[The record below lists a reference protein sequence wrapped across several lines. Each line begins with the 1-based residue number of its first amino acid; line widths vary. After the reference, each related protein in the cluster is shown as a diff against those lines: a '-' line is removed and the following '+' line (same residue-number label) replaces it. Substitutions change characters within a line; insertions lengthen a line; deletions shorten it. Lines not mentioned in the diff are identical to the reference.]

1 MRRTST
7 LALTAALTPL
17 LVLGLAACGQS
28 TGGATADAQP
38 ESGPVTISYGIWDK
52 NQMPAMQKIADEF
65 HVANPNVTVKI
76 QVTPFKQYFTTLQTA
91 AAGGGAPDVFWMNGP
106 NVACMPPT
114 SNLLPLDQ
122 TISRAKARPREVPRG
137 ARRPLH
143 LRRQDVRHPEGLR
156 HDRRLVQQGALRR
169 EEGSPT
175 PRTTGRGPT
184 SSPPPAPSPT
194 GPRASTAR
202 PHRSR
207 TRPAS
212 TTRSPRPVARSSTP
226 RAPRA
231 ASTPRR
237 RSRASSSGPRS
248 SRTARRRR
256 SSR

>member
-7 LALTAALTPL
+7 LAATAVLTPL

-52 NQMPAMQKIADEF
+52 NQVPAMQKIADEF
-65 HVANPNVTVKI
+65 HTANPDVTVKI

-106 NVACMPPT
+106 NFKLYAA
-114 SNLLPLDQ
+114 NQQLLPLDQ
-122 TISRAKARPREVPRG
+122 TISRAKLDLGELPGG

-156 HDRRLVQQGALRR
+156 HRRRLVQQGALRR
-169 EEGSPT
+169 EAGSPT
-175 PRTTGRGPT
+175 PRPTGPGPT
-184 SSPPPAPSPT
+184 SSPPPARSPT
-194 GPRASTAR
+194 RPRASTAPR
-202 PHRSR
+202 PRSR

-212 TTRSPRPVARSSTP
+212 TTRSRRPVARSSTP
-226 RAPRA
+226 PAPRA
-231 ASTPRR
+231 ASTPPR

-256 SSR
+256 CSR